1 MIVRN
6 GSSGAFWVG
15 ILFASIFMAAGCAV
29 AVRAVGR
36 VAPVGD
42 TMVITSSEGTSRPLE
57 LTGVAEPMRYL
68 DGHTVTVEGVLHKQ
82 AIQVRRWHV
91 IEGLNGLS
99 VWVGRLVSTPDG
111 LGLVELDSDAVFQ
124 LDADVAPDLE
134 PWIGQTVLVEG
145 LIEGALGIRVMF
157 YRPMFDEAGLTG
169 TNP

>member
-6 GSSGAFWVG
+6 GSSGASFVLAIAISTFVG
-15 ILFASIFMAAGCAV
+15 AGCAV

-68 DGHTVTVEGVLHKQ
+68 DGHTVTVDGVLHKQ

-99 VWVGRLVSTPDG
+99 VWVGRLVSTPNG
-111 LGLVELDSDAVFQ
+111 IGIVELDSDAVFQ

-157 YRPMFDEAGLTG
+157 YRPLFDEAGLAG

>member
-15 ILFASIFMAAGCAV
+15 ILFACTFMSAGCAV

-42 TMVITSSEGTSRPLE
+42 AMVITSSEGTSRPLE
-57 LTGVAEPMRYL
+57 LSGVAEPMRYL

-157 YRPMFDEAGLTG
+157 YRPLFDEAGLTG